1 MKELGHS
8 DLLDQVCYCCKKISH
23 MMEIVN
29 LHSFSFLFPNMQ
41 MPENNALQSLVGGM
55 LMAWK
60 IYNRA

>member
-1 MKELGHS
+1 
-8 DLLDQVCYCCKKISH
+8 
-23 MMEIVN
+23 MEIVN

-60 IYNRA
+60 IYDRAE